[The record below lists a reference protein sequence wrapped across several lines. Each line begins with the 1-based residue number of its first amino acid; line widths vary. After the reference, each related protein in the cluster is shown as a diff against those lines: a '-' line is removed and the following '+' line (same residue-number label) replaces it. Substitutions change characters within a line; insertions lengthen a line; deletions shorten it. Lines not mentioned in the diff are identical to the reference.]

1 VDGVAED
8 DDESSGR
15 KVTAG
20 LRKPVSG
27 GEAVEMIGDAAESAG
42 RNVVDGTTPGL
53 RKPVSGGAALD
64 VIGDGPDGAV
74 LSAGMNVVDGAGP
87 LTAGAARTGAAGAGT
102 GTGSGAGGGACGG
115 AVWVSSVAMNVE
127 GGVGGGSDSELIWSV
142 APLLN

>member
-27 GEAVEMIGDAAESAG
+27 GEAVEVIGDAAESAG
-42 RNVVDGTTPGL
+42 MNVVDGTAPGL

-64 VIGDGPDGAV
+64 VIGDGPDGALV
-74 LSAGMNVVDGAGP
+74 SAGMNVVDGAGP
-87 LTAGAARTGAAGAGT
+87 LGAGAAGGGAGAT
-102 GTGSGAGGGACGG
+102 GDGSGAGAGGGA
-115 AVWVSSVAMNVE
+115 AWVSSVAMNVE
-127 GGVGGGSDSELIWSV
+127 GGVGGGFDSELIWSV